1 MQLVSTSLLLLNP
14 PLFLP
19 PSLPSFKAKQAKET
33 LSIDSEF
40 HPFICGPS
48 NSTINSIMEKT
59 GTRINVPPFNS
70 GKSDIV
76 ITGEKE
82 GVATATSQIK
92 QIHQATVSGCGHDIV
107 HALYMIGY
115 L

>member
-1 MQLVSTSLLLLNP
+1 
-14 PLFLP
+14 
-19 PSLPSFKAKQAKET
+19 
-33 LSIDSEF
+33 
-40 HPFICGPS
+40 
-48 NSTINSIMEKT
+48 MEKT

-92 QIHQATVSGCGHDIV
+92 QIYQATVSGCGCGITHVMCDWLLV
-107 HALYMIGY
+107 EEELFNSVC
-115 L
+115 